1 MHNHAMKGTKQQRRR
16 FGTFSNA
23 DLGSIKSNITVVK
36 DRAMQLNT
44 PNCKSHNRLS
54 HVCTVQQL
62 NSAEGHVT
70 SSLLVLFS
78 AVPASKHQLQG

>member
-1 MHNHAMKGTKQQRRR
+1 
-16 FGTFSNA
+16 
-23 DLGSIKSNITVVK
+23 
-36 DRAMQLNT
+36 MQLNT

-54 HVCTVQQL
+54 HACTVQQL
-62 NSAEGHVT
+62 NSAEGYAT